1 MNRNAR
7 WVWGVAAVAV
17 AGAALVL
24 AFVLSLTGQS
34 EGFYERN
41 FIWLFWLNVA
51 VGGALFLVIAV
62 ALARLALRQR
72 RGKFGTRLLTKL
84 AGIFAL
90 VGLLPGLVIY
100 TVSYQFVS
108 RSIEIWFDVKV
119 ATALDAGLALG
130 KGTLESLVDEL
141 GTKTRQAAE
150 RLGDERVPVTPLS
163 LERLRQQ
170 LDVRDLALVGAG
182 GQILISAGGG
192 ADAMA
197 PERPSAETLRQAR
210 VLRVASQIDGLDE
223 EPLAGTPAHG
233 PRVRA
238 LALLRDTEISLKPGE
253 ERFLLAVQ
261 PVPRQLAA
269 DALAVQT
276 AYSEYQQRALA
287 RNGLR
292 RMYIGTLTLA
302 LVLSVF
308 GAVLLAALLGN
319 QLVRPLILLADGMR
333 EVAAGDLRA
342 KPVFASRDELGGLT
356 RSFADMTAQLS
367 DAREAVQRGV
377 TQLEGARTRLQT
389 ILDNLTAGVVVFD
402 REGRIDT
409 VNPGA
414 TRILRLPLSVYRG
427 RRLDDVPELGEF
439 AKRVWQRF
447 ELHATSPEAGERDH
461 WQEAFELRPGE
472 RDTQM
477 LLVRGATLPDES
489 PQAAVEAQPPHADG
503 EAAPS
508 QGRAVPGARLMVFD
522 DITEVV
528 SAQRSA
534 AWSEV
539 ARRLAHEIKN
549 PLTPI
554 QLSAER
560 LQHKLQSKL
569 QGSDEALLVRSV
581 ATIVNQVQSMKQ
593 LVNEFRD
600 YARLP
605 AAQLTALDLNALV
618 AEVLALYGAQQ
629 EQGRLQS
636 KLAEGLPQIMGDATQ
651 LRQVVHNLVQNALD
665 AVAEQPAG
673 LVRVAT
679 AAALGESG
687 QLRAVR
693 LTVIDNGPGFAENVL
708 QRAFEPYITTK
719 SKGTGLGLA
728 VVKKIADEHRAT
740 VRIANLREAGAADA
754 AEGPVRGARVSL
766 SFSSFV
772 SASGPAAADGETTTQ
787 AH

>member
-7 WVWGVAAVAV
+7 WVWGVATVAV
-17 AGAALVL
+17 LGAALVL

-51 VGGALFLVIAV
+51 VGGLLVVVIAV
-62 ALARLALRQR
+62 ALVRLALRQR

-108 RSIEIWFDVKV
+108 RSIEVWFDVQV

-130 KGTLESLVDEL
+130 KGTLQTLVDEL

-150 RLGDERVPVTPLS
+150 RLGDERIAVTPLS
-163 LERLRQQ
+163 LERLREQ
-170 LDVRDLALVGAG
+170 LDVRDLALLGAN
-182 GQILISAGGG
+182 GQILISAGG
-192 ADAMA
+192 AAAAMT
-197 PERPSAETLRQAR
+197 PERPTAEALRQAR
-210 VLRVASQIDGLDE
+210 VGRVFSQIEGLDE
-223 EPLAGTPAHG
+223 ELQAGKPGQGA
-233 PRVRA
+233 RVRA
-238 LALLRDTEISLKPGE
+238 LALVRDTEISLKPGE

-261 PVPRQLAA
+261 PVPPQLAA
-269 DALAVQT
+269 DALAVQA

-287 RNGLR
+287 RNALR

-319 QLVRPLILLADGMR
+319 QLVRPLILLADGVR
-333 EVAAGDLRA
+333 QVAAGDLSSKR
-342 KPVFASRDELGGLT
+342 VFASRDELGGLT

-367 DAREAVQRGV
+367 DAREEVQRGV

-402 REGRIDT
+402 RDGHIDT

-414 TRILRLPLSVYRG
+414 TRILRVPLSVYRG
-427 RRLDDVPELGEF
+427 QRLDAVPELGEF
-439 AKRVWQRF
+439 AQRVWQRF

-461 WQEAFELRPGE
+461 WQDAFELHPGE
-472 RDTQM
+472 RDTKM
-477 LLVRGATLPDES
+477 LLVRGASLPND
-489 PQAAVEAQPPHADG
+489 
-503 EAAPS
+503 
-508 QGRAVPGARLMVFD
+508 ARLMVFD

-560 LQHKLQSKL
+560 LQHKLQPKL
-569 QGSDEALLVRSV
+569 EGGDEALLVRSV
-581 ATIVNQVQSMKQ
+581 ATIVNQVQAMKQ

-605 AAQLTALDLNALV
+605 AAQLNPLDLNALV

-629 EQGRLQS
+629 EQGRLRAQ
-636 KLAEGLPQIMGDATQ
+636 LAEGLPLILGDATQ

-665 AVAEQPAG
+665 AVAEQADG

-679 AAALGESG
+679 SAALGESG
-687 QLRAVR
+687 ELRAVR
-693 LTVIDNGPGFAENVL
+693 LSIVDNGPGFADKVL
-708 QRAFEPYITTK
+708 HRAFEPYITTK

-740 VRIANLREAGAADA
+740 VRIANLRDAGTDDA
-754 AEGPVRGARVSL
+754 AAAPVRGARVSL

-772 SASGPAAADGETTTQ
+772 SAQGPAAGEGGTTTQ

>member
-1 MNRNAR
+1 M
-7 WVWGVAAVAV
+7 
-17 AGAALVL
+17 
-24 AFVLSLTGQS
+24 T
-34 EGFYERN
+34 
-41 FIWLFWLNVA
+41 
-51 VGGALFLVIAV
+51 
-62 ALARLALRQR
+62 
-72 RGKFGTRLLTKL
+72 
-84 AGIFAL
+84 
-90 VGLLPGLVIY
+90 
-100 TVSYQFVS
+100 
-108 RSIEIWFDVKV
+108 
-119 ATALDAGLALG
+119 
-130 KGTLESLVDEL
+130 
-141 GTKTRQAAE
+141 
-150 RLGDERVPVTPLS
+150 
-163 LERLRQQ
+163 
-170 LDVRDLALVGAG
+170 
-182 GQILISAGGG
+182 
-192 ADAMA
+192 
-197 PERPSAETLRQAR
+197 PERPSAEALRQAR
-210 VLRVASQIDGLDE
+210 VGRVFSQIEGLDE
-223 EPLAGTPAHG
+223 ELQVGKPGQGA
-233 PRVRA
+233 RVRA
-238 LALLRDTEISLKPGE
+238 LALVRDTEISLKPGE

-261 PVPRQLAA
+261 PVPPQLAA
-269 DALAVQT
+269 DALAVQA

-287 RNGLR
+287 RNALR

-319 QLVRPLILLADGMR
+319 QLVRPLILLADGVR
-333 EVAAGDLRA
+333 QVAAGDLSSKR
-342 KPVFASRDELGGLT
+342 VFASRDELGGLT

-367 DAREAVQRGV
+367 DAREEVQRGV

-402 REGRIDT
+402 RDGHIDT

-414 TRILRLPLSVYRG
+414 TRILRVPLSVYRG
-427 RRLDDVPELGEF
+427 QRLDAVPELGEF
-439 AKRVWQRF
+439 AQRVWQRF

-461 WQEAFELRPGE
+461 WQDAFELHPGE
-472 RDTQM
+472 RDTKM
-477 LLVRGATLPDES
+477 LLVRGASLPND
-489 PQAAVEAQPPHADG
+489 
-503 EAAPS
+503 
-508 QGRAVPGARLMVFD
+508 ARLMVFD

-560 LQHKLQSKL
+560 LQHKLQPKL
-569 QGSDEALLVRSV
+569 EGGDEALLVRSV
-581 ATIVNQVQSMKQ
+581 ATIVNQVQAMKQ

-605 AAQLTALDLNALV
+605 AAQLNPLDLNALV

-629 EQGRLQS
+629 EQGRLRAQ
-636 KLAEGLPQIMGDATQ
+636 LAEGLPLILGDATQ

-665 AVAEQPAG
+665 AVAEQADG

-679 AAALGESG
+679 SAALGESG
-687 QLRAVR
+687 ELRAVR
-693 LTVIDNGPGFAENVL
+693 LSIVDNGPGFADKVL
-708 QRAFEPYITTK
+708 HRAFEPYITTK

-740 VRIANLREAGAADA
+740 VRIANLRDAGTDDA
-754 AEGPVRGARVSL
+754 AAAPVRGARVSL

-772 SASGPAAADGETTTQ
+772 SAQGPAAGEGGTTTQ

>member
-7 WVWGVAAVAV
+7 WVWLVASIAVF
-17 AGAALVL
+17 GAALVL
-24 AFVLSLTGQS
+24 SFVLSLTGQS

-41 FIWLFWLNVA
+41 FIWLFWMNVA
-51 VGGALFLVIAV
+51 VGGVLFVVIAV
-62 ALARLALRQR
+62 ALARLVVRQR

-130 KGTLESLVDEL
+130 KGTLESLVAEL

-150 RLGDERVPVTPLS
+150 RMGDERLPVTPLS
-163 LERLRQQ
+163 LERLREQ
-170 LDVRDLALVGAG
+170 LDVRDLALLGAN

-197 PERPSAETLRQAR
+197 PERPSAEALRQAR
-210 VLRVASQIDGLDE
+210 ALRVASQIDGLDE
-223 EPLAGTPAHG
+223 EPLAAASHHG

-238 LALLRDTEISLKPGE
+238 LALVRDTEISLKPGE

-269 DALAVQT
+269 NALAVQT

-319 QLVRPLILLADGMR
+319 QLVRPLLLLADGVR
-333 EVAAGDLRA
+333 QVAAGDLSS

-356 RSFADMTAQLS
+356 RSFADMTAQLA
-367 DAREAVQRGV
+367 DAREEVQRGV

-427 RRLDDVPELGEF
+427 HRLDEVPELGEF
-439 AKRVWQRF
+439 SKRVWQRF

-461 WQEAFELRPGE
+461 WQEAFELHPGE

-477 LLVRGATLPDES
+477 LLVRGATLPDEG
-489 PQAAVEAQPPHADG
+489 PQAAGEQQPPPAG
-503 EAAPS
+503 EPAPS
-508 QGRAVPGARLMVFD
+508 DRRAAPGARLMVFD

-560 LQHKLQSKL
+560 LQHKLQPKL
-569 QGSDEALLVRSV
+569 DGSDEALLVRSV

-605 AAQLTALDLNALV
+605 AAQLTPLDLNALV
-618 AEVLALYGAQQ
+618 AEVLALYGQAQ
-629 EQGRLQS
+629 EQGRLQAQ
-636 KLAEGLPQIMGDATQ
+636 LADGLPLIMGDATQ

-665 AVAEQPAG
+665 AVADKASG

-679 AAALGESG
+679 SAALGESG
-687 QLRAVR
+687 ELRAVR

-719 SKGTGLGLA
+719 TKGTGLGLA

-740 VRIANLREAGAADA
+740 VRIANLRAAAATDATDGEA
-754 AEGPVRGARVSL
+754 RGARVSL
-766 SFSSFV
+766 SFSSFMPTP
-772 SASGPAAADGETTTQ
+772 GPAAANGDTTQ

>member
-1 MNRNAR
+1 VNRNAR
-7 WVWGVAAVAV
+7 WVWGVATVAV
-17 AGAALVL
+17 LGAALVL

-41 FIWLFWLNVA
+41 FIWLFWLNVS
-51 VGGALFLVIAV
+51 VGGLLVVVIAV

-130 KGTLESLVDEL
+130 KGTLQSLVDEL

-150 RLGDERVPVTPLS
+150 RLGDERITVTPLS
-163 LERLRQQ
+163 LERLREQ
-170 LDVRDLALVGAG
+170 LDVRDLALLGAN

-192 ADAMA
+192 AAAMA
-197 PERPSAETLRQAR
+197 PERPGAEALRAAR
-210 VLRVASQIDGLDE
+210 LGRVFSQIEGLDE
-223 EPLAGTPAHG
+223 ELQAGKPG
-233 PRVRA
+233 PGARVRA
-238 LALLRDTEISLKPGE
+238 LALVRDTEISLKPGE

-261 PVPRQLAA
+261 PVPPQLAA

-287 RNGLR
+287 RNALG

-319 QLVRPLILLADGMR
+319 QLVRPLLLLADGVR
-333 EVAAGDLRA
+333 QVAAGDLRA

-402 REGRIDT
+402 RDGHIDT

-414 TRILRLPLSVYRG
+414 TRILRVPLSVYRG
-427 RRLDDVPELGEF
+427 QRLNEVPELGEF
-439 AKRVWQRF
+439 AQRVWQRF
-447 ELHATSPEAGERDH
+447 ELHATSPEDGERDH
-461 WQEAFELRPGE
+461 WQEAFELHPGE
-472 RDTQM
+472 RDTKM
-477 LLVRGATLPDES
+477 LLVRGATLPND
-489 PQAAVEAQPPHADG
+489 
-503 EAAPS
+503 
-508 QGRAVPGARLMVFD
+508 ARLMVFD

-560 LQHKLQSKL
+560 LQHKLQPKL
-569 QGSDEALLVRSV
+569 EGGDEALLVRSV
-581 ATIVNQVQSMKQ
+581 ATIVNQVQAMKQ

-605 AAQLTALDLNALV
+605 AAQLTPLDLNALV

-636 KLAEGLPQIMGDATQ
+636 RLTEGLPLILGDATQ

-665 AVAEQPAG
+665 AVAEQADG
-673 LVRVAT
+673 RVRVST
-679 AAALGESG
+679 SAALGESG
-687 QLRAVR
+687 ELRAVR
-693 LTVIDNGPGFAENVL
+693 LSVVDNGPGFAEKVL
-708 QRAFEPYITTK
+708 HRAFEPYITTK

-740 VRIANLREAGAADA
+740 VRIANLHDAGAHDA
-754 AEGPVRGARVSL
+754 ATAPVRGARVSL

-772 SASGPAAADGETTTQ
+772 TADGPAAAGGGTSTQ